1 MATGNLRLDTSPL
14 GAATRSLG
22 GQTRG
27 QGGGL
32 AQKKRRKSG
41 LEDLPTILSL
51 LRFKEQQAAS
61 ERAQQ
66 DREKKEAKETHEELV
81 TIPKQQRVK
90 EEKERQQ
97 NIKFNQ
103 NQIDRQR
110 RCKSNPNLAGK
121 AKDKARKHQFD

>member
-97 NIKFNQ
+97 T
-103 NQIDRQR
+103 
-110 RCKSNPNLAGK
+110 
-121 AKDKARKHQFD
+121 